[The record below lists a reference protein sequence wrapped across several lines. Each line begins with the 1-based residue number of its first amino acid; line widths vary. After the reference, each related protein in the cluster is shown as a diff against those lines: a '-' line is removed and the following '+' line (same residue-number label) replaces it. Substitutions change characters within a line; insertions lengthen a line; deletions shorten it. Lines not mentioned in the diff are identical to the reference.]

1 MAAKEKMI
9 WIKNNHVAGIRARYV
24 SKVGEK
30 ETEGTVTFARE
41 STNRISGQVE
51 SRGYT
56 CISESVY
63 DALMETSKIF
73 KDFVEQKKLV
83 RYDEAP
89 EDALT
94 DAEHIAML
102 ESENADL
109 KAKLSGAESAIR
121 ADIEAEYADIEK
133 AVTELTEANANLTN
147 ANTVLKGSLDEANAH
162 IEKLT
167 ADFEAYKK
175 ANPAKRGSAS

>member
-1 MAAKEKMI
+1 VAAKEKMI
-9 WIKNNHVAGIRARYV
+9 WIKNNHAASIRAKYV
-24 SKVGEK
+24 TKVGEN
-30 ETEGTVTFARE
+30 EVTNEVTFARE

-56 CISESVY
+56 CITESVY
-63 DALMETSKIF
+63 DALMESSRIF

-83 RYDEAP
+83 RFNEAP

-102 ESENADL
+102 EAENAEL
-109 KAKLSGAESAIR
+109 KTKLSGTEDAIR

-133 AVTELTEANANLTN
+133 AVTELTETNANLTT

-175 ANPAKRGSAS
+175 GSAN